1 MSRSLRIV
9 EADSLRPSGG
19 HRPNETRMLL
29 IVLRLLPLRRIRVR
43 YQFDTRILRSIH
55 MLQINRVRL
64 YLIDVAI
71 SLNWLMVALLGRLLI
86 HRCIRLTMRLAD
98 PRAVVVIPIC

>member
-9 EADSLRPSGG
+9 ETDSLRPSGG
-19 HRPNETRMLL
+19 HRPNKTRMLL

-71 SLNWLMVALLGRLLI
+71 SLNWFMIALLGRLLI
-86 HRCIRLTMRLAD
+86 HRCIRLTMRLTD